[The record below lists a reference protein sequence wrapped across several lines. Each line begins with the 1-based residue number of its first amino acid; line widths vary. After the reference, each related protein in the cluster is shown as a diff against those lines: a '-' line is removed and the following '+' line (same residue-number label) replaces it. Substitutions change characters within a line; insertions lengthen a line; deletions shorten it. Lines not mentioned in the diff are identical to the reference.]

1 MICHRL
7 VAQAWH
13 DDARISDAN
22 GKARG
27 KAGRADDLYGLGI
40 RFWLRVG
47 LVADC

>member
-1 MICHRL
+1 MFRHRL
-7 VAQAWH
+7 VEQAWH
-13 DDARISDAN
+13 DDARISDTK

-40 RFWLRVG
+40 SFWLRAG

>member
-1 MICHRL
+1 MFCHRL
-7 VAQAWH
+7 VAQAWQ

-40 RFWLRVG
+40 RFWLLVG